1 MSTRYLSLAA
11 AFFIL
16 TGAFSACS
24 KSAGNTTA
32 VTGEPSSPQ
41 TTASVSTTAL
51 PTATKSPTA
60 AEPSETSVPET
71 TAPATTAPAPTTI
84 TDEPVSAF
92 NFPEEGTRPF
102 AVMIDNEGT
111 KPLPQGGLNK
121 AQLIYEII
129 VEYGITR
136 LMALYWNEDPEMIG
150 PVRSSRH
157 YFIEYA
163 MEHDALYVHIGQSPK
178 AEIYLRDYKIQ
189 NVNGTL
195 KGHWIFWDIT
205 DDPKNWQ
212 DTYTSMKRIKDYMK
226 NAKYR
231 FTTEKPLVFTYNK
244 NGLAPES
251 EKPATEISIKYSS
264 YGCSYEYDPKTLRY
278 RRFRAGKAHLERST
292 GKQLMA
298 TNIIVQYVKNYTI
311 KGDTEGRQ
319 ELDNVGEGK
328 GYFITYGKVIDIT
341 WSKESETAATV
352 YKDLTGS
359 VIKLN
364 PGQTWVQVVPDS
376 AKVTIK

>member
-1 MSTRYLSLAA
+1 MNTRIFALAA
-11 AFFIL
+11 AIIIFAG
-16 TGAFSACS
+16 TFSACN
-24 KSAGNTTA
+24 KAAGNDITGS
-32 VTGEPSSPQ
+32 TGEPSNTQ
-41 TTASVSTTAL
+41 TSA
-51 PTATKSPTA
+51 
-60 AEPSETSVPET
+60 
-71 TAPATTAPAPTTI
+71 APTTLKPTTTENPTTAEPEETTVPEMTVPSPTLI
-84 TDEPVSAF
+84 SDEPVSEF
-92 NFPEEGTRPF
+92 NFPEEGKRPF

-129 VEYGITR
+129 VEYGVTR

-189 NVNGTL
+189 NVNGVL
-195 KGHWIFWDIT
+195 RGHWIFWDIT
-205 DDPKNWQ
+205 NDPKNWQ
-212 DTYTSMKRIKDYMK
+212 DTYTSMKKIKDYMT

-231 FTTEKPLVFTYNK
+231 FTTEKPLVFTYNET
-244 NGLAPES
+244 GAELACD
-251 EKPATEISIKYSS
+251 KPANEITLKYSYYS
-264 YGCSYEYDPKTLRY
+264 CSYEYDQQTRRY
-278 RRFRAGKAHLERST
+278 RRFREGKPHLERST

-328 GYFITYGKVIDIT
+328 GYFISYGKVIDIT
-341 WSKESETAATV
+341 WSKESETEATI
-352 YKDLTGS
+352 YKDLNGT

-364 PGQTWVQVVPDS
+364 PGQTWVQVVPET